1 MTYTPG
7 YNEITQLRRRVG
19 EYPAENSSYTDA
31 ELEQVL
37 IDREGDQHA
46 AAYDVW
52 SWKAAAAAAQI
63 DWSADGGDYK
73 QSVLYDR
80 YTANAE
86 AEKAQSAALCGMIID
101 PTLKVVAE

>member
-1 MTYTPG
+1 MTYTPT
-7 YNEITQLRRRVG
+7 NIEITQLRRRVG

-31 ELEQVL
+31 ELQQVL

-52 SWKAAAAAAQI
+52 SWKAAAAAALI

-80 YTANAE
+80 YIANAE
-86 AEKAQSAALCGMIID
+86 AEKAQSVALCGMIID